1 MSQGTG
7 YPKRTGLVKKDMS
20 GSFYVEGVDL
30 STLSP
35 ELYSCI
41 WKLKDYEESKMS
53 PSDVEMLKELYD
65 DACGTISR
73 LRAEVDE
80 MRRKLIELPIRPGDT
95 VYDCRDFFNPDIEH
109 PRIRKDKV
117 FSVKILEGDPKL
129 NGGKHGYIYR
139 TEFATYRR
147 EDFGK
152 TVFLDENK
160 AQKCVSARI
169 CSEKKVRDE

>member
-1 MSQGTG
+1 MSQRTG
-7 YPKRTGLVKKDMS
+7 YPKHTGLVRKKPT
-20 GSFYVEGVDL
+20 GEFYVEGVDV
-30 STLSP
+30 TALSP

-41 WKLKDYEESKMS
+41 WKLKDYEESGMS
-53 PSDVEMLKELYD
+53 PTDVETLKNLYD
-65 DACGTISR
+65 DACETIGK
-73 LRAEVDE
+73 LRAEIDE
-80 MRRKLIELPIRPGDT
+80 MRRKLIELPLRPGDT

-129 NGGKHGYIYR
+129 SGGKRGYIYR

-152 TVFLDENK
+152 TVFLDEKK
-160 AQKCVSARI
+160 ARECAERKAEQ
-169 CSEKKVRDE
+169 